1 MSSRAPTTQNELL
14 APVYSHLDPGA
25 KEQQRFVRV
34 IARADTHLLGYRR
47 VQQAGRPIPR
57 LYIRVGELERLITRN
72 AAAALRYP
80 EALSSPRQISGS
92 ARFGAVTAPLCRSD
106 FGGIFGRILRDVET
120 HPGLVIPAHAPTE
133 D

>member
-72 AAAALRYP
+72 AAAALLRP
-80 EALSSPRQISGS
+80 RSIASPPPNLGISPLRRRNGPTVPLGFRGNYRENS
-92 ARFGAVTAPLCRSD
+92 ARC
-106 FGGIFGRILRDVET
+106 
-120 HPGLVIPAHAPTE
+120 
-133 D
+133 